1 MVNVGNIFSNIF
13 SGFSADFKKKNF
25 SLYGQ
30 WLGILNIF
38 LCLALGIAN
47 IFHFNLVIIFS
58 IICIVQGLVVVFVE
72 IPFLLKIC
80 PLTDTFTNFVRNFD
94 ENWPRCGF
102 YLLMAAIQ
110 YLSLVISATS
120 LLVVAIV
127 FTLASACYL
136 FAALKHQ
143 EYLKTS
149 ISVTGNNDDLE
160 SQVAHNVVRNVFK
173 MGLLSF
179 IEDTKPSEVDESTRW
194 SEPSPT
200 EKSSESPPEEKNNQR
215 SDSNG
220 VTSLSY
226 DEVNDNADELI
237 ELRGEGRYFGVI
249 DPEQGATVNAQ
260 QALGPLCDNCHKR
273 GHIRS
278 KCKTVICHKC
288 GKKNQQALKSSS
300 KDFNGPSTAQ
310 PSRSGIIKSGK
321 NKASLPPIPTK
332 ANRSGVIAP
341 KGQKKQYQSS
351 RNGNGVIKPNRSG
364 TLPKNGGRNQN
375 FQAFY

>member
-1 MVNVGNIFSNIF
+1 
-13 SGFSADFKKKNF
+13 
-25 SLYGQ
+25 
-30 WLGILNIF
+30 
-38 LCLALGIAN
+38 
-47 IFHFNLVIIFS
+47 
-58 IICIVQGLVVVFVE
+58 
-72 IPFLLKIC
+72 
-80 PLTDTFTNFVRNFD
+80 
-94 ENWPRCGF
+94 
-102 YLLMAAIQ
+102 
-110 YLSLVISATS
+110 
-120 LLVVAIV
+120 
-127 FTLASACYL
+127 
-136 FAALKHQ
+136 
-143 EYLKTS
+143 
-149 ISVTGNNDDLE
+149 
-160 SQVAHNVVRNVFK
+160 

-288 GKKNQQALKSSS
+288 GKPLPEGDKSDSSNGSAFSGTNLPKHLRKLYSWLANDSKNKGTGSGHSGNRNINGFKKNQQALKSSS

>member
-1 MVNVGNIFSNIF
+1 
-13 SGFSADFKKKNF
+13 
-25 SLYGQ
+25 
-30 WLGILNIF
+30 
-38 LCLALGIAN
+38 
-47 IFHFNLVIIFS
+47 
-58 IICIVQGLVVVFVE
+58 
-72 IPFLLKIC
+72 
-80 PLTDTFTNFVRNFD
+80 
-94 ENWPRCGF
+94 
-102 YLLMAAIQ
+102 
-110 YLSLVISATS
+110 
-120 LLVVAIV
+120 
-127 FTLASACYL
+127 
-136 FAALKHQ
+136 
-143 EYLKTS
+143 
-149 ISVTGNNDDLE
+149 
-160 SQVAHNVVRNVFK
+160 

-179 IEDTKPSEVDESTRW
+179 IEDTKPSEVDENTRW
-194 SEPSPT
+194 SEPPPT
-200 EKSSESPPEEKNNQR
+200 EKSSALPPEEKNNQR
-215 SDSNG
+215 GDSNG

-288 GKKNQQALKSSS
+288 GKVGDHYETQCPTTMICAKCGQRGHMVSACKNKSRKREYCRHCDTFNHSDYTCPSIWRSYITQPLPEGDKSDLLWKMSDLPVIYCYNCGDHTHFGDECHRQRSSRIPNRNGSAFSGTNLPKHLRKLYSWLVNDLKNKGTGSGHLGNRNINGFKKNQQALKSSL
-300 KDFNGPSTAQ
+300 KDFNGPSNAQ
-310 PSRSGIIKSGK
+310 PSRSGIIKLSK

-341 KGQKKQYQSS
+341 KGPKKQYQSS